1 MHPKLH
7 GRHGKARPC
16 WNGYPAM
23 LCFRERAF
31 VERVYPAM
39 LWQLWERVY
48 LAIFG
53 FRERAFVGAGLP
65 RDALAVVGA
74 GLPRDL
80 CWFLVLYRPVL
91 HQSRASRGKPA
102 PTVEQKQ
109 EQSIAG

>member
-48 LAIFG
+48 PAMLWQLWERVYLAIF
-53 FRERAFVGAGLP
+53 AGSWFCIGLCCTKAEHRGVNPLP
-65 RDALAVVGA
+65 QWSG
-74 GLPRDL
+74 GE
-80 CWFLVLYRPVL
+80 
-91 HQSRASRGKPA
+91 SRASRGKPA